1 MSAESS
7 SLSLVLASSQTMR
20 DVSGMGPTGRS
31 GNDQPLRQSVSG
43 ESRQS
48 FGDHMN
54 DVAKASE
61 APTNQTNQPKPPEA
75 ATLQDKSAATENPTA
90 SKKESQRQEPL
101 AGKEPSAR
109 QEPSAYKEPSANQVP
124 SAGID
129 PAASEKPLDGTISTV
144 DAALTAKIPL
154 SDQTLSAVK
163 IQASSAVGDVASQAS
178 GVSDKTRLTMT
189 GASLFSEASVSTA
202 LPETTSGMP
211 EQLVRDSDASLAV
224 DFMHAPA
231 AEQEAT
237 SAEAL
242 NGMPVAPVTVSAENQ
257 QRLAFLLA
265 GGTTLKSMLA
275 AEHNT
280 GEIRQTWQ
288 PGSGRTLDVSTA
300 GSGLDLRM
308 QVREAVLGLA
318 KQGGS
323 TLPPA
328 DEILPLSRQG
338 NQISQGGREPSAL
351 RSKEPSALRSK
362 EPSAVLA
369 LEPSALRSKE
379 LSALN
384 TMLTPSRTGQS
395 GSASLAADNDSLQFH
410 APAGESLSSL
420 GASAE
425 LKMRDSHIS
434 QLSLPP
440 VMTSAATTPA
450 TVSATPGLHDSGGT
464 TVQELVDGL
473 LNAEPDAAGEVR
485 SERAGLANAG
495 SGRVHPGT
503 TIPATA
509 TPASQLMNTPAAM
522 AASQGALSFDQPAIQ
537 TQVGQQIMLM
547 HERGISSARIR
558 LDPPELGSLI
568 IKLEVQDRSA
578 VVHFSAQHQAVR
590 EGLEQQ
596 LPRLQEMMDDMG
608 LELSDASVD
617 AQAGGQDKSDQHE
630 GAAVAGQGNDQME
643 GEERS
648 PEQEGATEGTA
659 SALSLV
665 DQYV

>member
-1 MSAESS
+1 
-7 SLSLVLASSQTMR
+7 
-20 DVSGMGPTGRS
+20 
-31 GNDQPLRQSVSG
+31 
-43 ESRQS
+43 
-48 FGDHMN
+48 
-54 DVAKASE
+54 
-61 APTNQTNQPKPPEA
+61 
-75 ATLQDKSAATENPTA
+75 
-90 SKKESQRQEPL
+90 
-101 AGKEPSAR
+101 
-109 QEPSAYKEPSANQVP
+109 
-124 SAGID
+124 
-129 PAASEKPLDGTISTV
+129 
-144 DAALTAKIPL
+144 
-154 SDQTLSAVK
+154 
-163 IQASSAVGDVASQAS
+163 
-178 GVSDKTRLTMT
+178 
-189 GASLFSEASVSTA
+189 
-202 LPETTSGMP
+202 
-211 EQLVRDSDASLAV
+211 
-224 DFMHAPA
+224 
-231 AEQEAT
+231 
-237 SAEAL
+237 
-242 NGMPVAPVTVSAENQ
+242 
-257 QRLAFLLA
+257 
-265 GGTTLKSMLA
+265 
-275 AEHNT
+275 
-280 GEIRQTWQ
+280 
-288 PGSGRTLDVSTA
+288 
-300 GSGLDLRM
+300 
-308 QVREAVLGLA
+308 
-318 KQGGS
+318 
-323 TLPPA
+323 
-328 DEILPLSRQG
+328 
-338 NQISQGGREPSAL
+338 
-351 RSKEPSALRSK
+351 
-362 EPSAVLA
+362 
-369 LEPSALRSKE
+369 
-379 LSALN
+379 
-384 TMLTPSRTGQS
+384 
-395 GSASLAADNDSLQFH
+395 
-410 APAGESLSSL
+410 
-420 GASAE
+420 
-425 LKMRDSHIS
+425 MRDSHIS